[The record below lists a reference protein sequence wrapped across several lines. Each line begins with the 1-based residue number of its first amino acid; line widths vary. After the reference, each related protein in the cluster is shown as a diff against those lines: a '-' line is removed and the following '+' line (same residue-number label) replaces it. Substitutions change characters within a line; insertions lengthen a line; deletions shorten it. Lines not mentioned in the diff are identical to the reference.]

1 MVSMAVS
8 LFLCFCMPLAPQV
21 LQYPP
26 WSSQAPTALEGEGI
40 KLNAVLCVGT
50 VQLWAPVQ
58 ESKGVFPSKWG
69 VPGTEAFCR
78 RASLCPASLG
88 CAWGAVELP
97 AAAPAAASWGH
108 RGSPLPVPR
117 LPKSLETHQLL
128 SKPCNLG
135 PLGEGRSRRKL
146 CALLPVVVNLPGDE
160 KDAPGEAE
168 QG

>member
-1 MVSMAVS
+1 MAVF
-8 LFLCFCMPLAPQV
+8 LFLCFCTPLAPQV

-26 WSSQAPTALEGEGI
+26 WSSQAPTALEGEGV
-40 KLNAVLCVGT
+40 KLTPCYVLAQCSYGH
-50 VQLWAPVQ
+50 QYRRA
-58 ESKGVFPSKWG
+58 KGFFASKWG
-69 VPGTEAFCR
+69 VPGTEAFGR

-108 RGSPLPVPR
+108 RDSPLPVLR

-128 SKPCNLG
+128 SKPCNMG
-135 PLGEGRSRRKL
+135 PLGEGRSGRKL
-146 CALLPVVVNLPGDE
+146 CALLPAVVNLPGDE